1 MNICNH
7 LIFNSIE
14 YFIYLNM
21 WLLYLWYLLINM
33 FLFTYSCLLYYITL
47 DYNDS
52 FMEFF
57 FSLYSILFLLL
68 IISPSL
74 IILLNFTIILIPYFI
89 IYCLGYQWAWT
100 FNLSNLFN
108 YHIVYPTFNNSFT
121 SYNSM
126 YFPFSW
132 STALNFLL
140 SVSFN
145 FNSLFI
151 AFFNKDCCNLY
162 FDHYILVYGR
172 NSYSY
177 FYLFDM
183 NRSLIL
189 PFWSTFK
196 LNIFSFDVIH
206 CLALYSFAIKIDA
219 IPARIHLAS
228 ILRCIFKGEHKGFC
242 FELCG
247 QGHSSM
253 LIAGI
258 NIGRYSLFSF
268 RTIKVVLW

>member
-1 MNICNH
+1 
-7 LIFNSIE
+7 
-14 YFIYLNM
+14 
-21 WLLYLWYLLINM
+21 M

-100 FNLSNLFN
+100 FNLSNLFIN
-108 YHIVYPTFNNSFT
+108 
-121 SYNSM
+121 
-126 YFPFSW
+126 
-132 STALNFLL
+132 
-140 SVSFN
+140 FN
-145 FNSLFI
+145 F
-151 AFFNKDCCNLY
+151 Y

-228 ILRCIFKGEHKGFC
+228 ILRCIFKGDWSIASWYNWIDKGF
-242 FELCG
+242 
-247 QGHSSM
+247 
-253 LIAGI
+253 
-258 NIGRYSLFSF
+258 
-268 RTIKVVLW
+268 